1 MASYPEGDAF
11 PPREIRKLKNK
22 FINPFGAGNGVNVL
36 EYFLGTPEIVTD
48 VKLIL
53 LTNVHIKYSNNASF

>member
-36 EYFLGTPEIVTD
+36 EYFLGTP
-48 VKLIL
+48 
-53 LTNVHIKYSNNASF
+53 